1 MREPHSKPPREVSA
15 TEVVELSDAEL
26 EHVIGGASTQTFHAN
41 TQRFDPYKTFR
52 F

>member
-1 MREPHSKPPREVSA
+1 MREDYSKPLREVSA
-15 TEVVELSDAEL
+15 TEVELSDAEL
-26 EHVIGGASTQTFHAN
+26 EKVVGGGSTQTFHAN

>member
-1 MREPHSKPPREVSA
+1 MHEDHSKPLREVRA
-15 TEVVELSDAEL
+15 TEVELSDAEL
-26 EHVIGGASTQTFHAN
+26 ESVIGGGSTQTFHAN

>member
-1 MREPHSKPPREVSA
+1 MREVGA
-15 TEVVELSDAEL
+15 TEAELSDAEL
-26 EHVIGGASTQTFHAN
+26 EHAVGGGSKQTFHAN

>member
-1 MREPHSKPPREVSA
+1 MHENHSKPLHEVSA
-15 TEVVELSDAEL
+15 TEAELSDAEL
-26 EHVIGGASTQTFHAN
+26 KHVIGGATTQTFHAN

>member
-1 MREPHSKPPREVSA
+1 MREDHSKPLHQISA
-15 TEVVELSDAEL
+15 TDVELSDAEL
-26 EHVIGGASTQTFHAN
+26 ENLVGGGSAKTFHAN